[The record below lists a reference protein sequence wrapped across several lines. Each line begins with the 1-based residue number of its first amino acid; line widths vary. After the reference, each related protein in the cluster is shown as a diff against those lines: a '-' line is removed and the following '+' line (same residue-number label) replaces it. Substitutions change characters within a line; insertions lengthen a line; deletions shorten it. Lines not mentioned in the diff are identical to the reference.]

1 MSTPLTTRLLETVI
15 MSVVSIGLAT
25 YVVLKQLEVK
35 FQNME
40 NQLTEF
46 KREMKDEVKEIRR
59 DLYVPRAKQELYIP
73 PNTGRKM

>member
-59 DLYVPRAKQELYIP
+59 DLYVPRANQELYIP
-73 PNTGRKM
+73 QNPGRKM

>member
-1 MSTPLTTRLLETVI
+1 MSTPLATRLLETAI
-15 MSVVSIGLAT
+15 MSAVSIGLAT

-35 FQNME
+35 FQSME

-59 DLYVPRAKQELYIP
+59 DLYVPRANQELYIP
-73 PNTGRKM
+73 QNPGRKL